1 MATEH
6 TILTER
12 RLDKAVEVLSGL
24 EPDALAQLLS
34 ASADVVLLLDGRGVI
49 VDLAFSG
56 DALIAQGCQSWR
68 SKAWVETVTVESQP
82 KVQALLNPAQQE
94 PAAPWRHIN
103 HTLPDGSDLPLSYS
117 VVQLAATGAGKTRS
131 GPYTI
136 AFGRD
141 LRPQVTL
148 QQRLVTAQLSM
159 ERDYWRLRQAETRYR
174 LLFQLASEPVLIL
187 DGFLDKVT
195 EINPAAQTL
204 LGEKS
209 NAANLNLSDKLDATS
224 LRALRDMLER
234 LRSTGRAEPVLVR
247 LNKGQELLATASQF
261 REDQTLQF
269 LLRLCTQV
277 ATAPAPVAHSGS
289 ALLASA
295 MEQAPDAMAV
305 TDLDGRV
312 LTVNQA
318 FVDLAELG
326 NAELARGV
334 LLDAWLG
341 RSGVDLRVL
350 LTNLRQH
357 GTVRLYATQMR
368 GQLGSTAEV
377 EISAVAITGGP
388 EKCLG
393 FTIRDMGRRLAT
405 DVRAPRE
412 LPRSTSQMTELVGR
426 MPLKDIV
433 RETTDLI
440 EQLCIEAALQLT
452 GDNRASAAEMLGLS
466 RQSLYIKLR
475 RFDLV
480 DGSVEPLPGPGDARS
495 S

>member
-1 MATEH
+1 
-6 TILTER
+6 
-12 RLDKAVEVLSGL
+12 
-24 EPDALAQLLS
+24 
-34 ASADVVLLLDGRGVI
+34 
-49 VDLAFSG
+49 
-56 DALIAQGCQSWR
+56 
-68 SKAWVETVTVESQP
+68 
-82 KVQALLNPAQQE
+82 
-94 PAAPWRHIN
+94 
-103 HTLPDGSDLPLSYS
+103 
-117 VVQLAATGAGKTRS
+117 
-131 GPYTI
+131 
-136 AFGRD
+136 
-141 LRPQVTL
+141 
-148 QQRLVTAQLSM
+148 
-159 ERDYWRLRQAETRYR
+159 
-174 LLFQLASEPVLIL
+174 VLIL
-187 DGFLDKVT
+187 DGSLDKIT

-209 NAANLNLSDKLDATS
+209 NATNLNLSDKLEPAS

-289 ALLASA
+289 VLLASV

-412 LPRSTSQMTELVGR
+412 LPRSASQMTELVGR